1 MEPGLCLA
9 EYEVTDSQQEGL
21 TNDVLESCLHGA
33 GYLGRVQ
40 LQHFGQDWYSWAIHT
55 GNHHGDPGSHEQ
67 DGPEDKR
74 MFRISTINVEI
85 NPSISNIYVISIYVS
100 SIAVLSASE

>member
-1 MEPGLCLA
+1 MTEEEISLAFPDNLEMQRMEPGLRLA

-40 LQHFGQDWYSWAIHT
+40 LQHFGQDWYS
-55 GNHHGDPGSHEQ
+55 
-67 DGPEDKR
+67 
-74 MFRISTINVEI
+74 
-85 NPSISNIYVISIYVS
+85 
-100 SIAVLSASE
+100 